1 MCLADSWAR
10 YSVLREQSS
19 ICKPFHQLDS
29 LQSASHFNHS
39 KVNKTFLSCGTDEHG
54 SKVNRAASACNLDP
68 LQYCNQMSPL
78 FKDLCHATHVN
89 YNDFIRTTESRHMS
103 AVQAFWKRLTDSGH
117 LYRSKYSGWYCTS
130 DEAFYMPW
138 EIETSSPSS
147 ASLSKGGPVAKET
160 GNPVEWVEEDNYV
173 FRISSFKNDL
183 HSWLDSGVFPKSSTQ
198 SIWTEIAHGMV
209 DTIQDVSV
217 SRPKSRLNWG
227 IPVPGDDQ
235 QVIYVWLDA
244 LINYL
249 TVTGFPWSDDDGNS
263 KRILWPPDVQFLGK
277 DILRFHAVLWP
288 ALLMATDLPLPK
300 RLICH
305 HHLLVENIKMS
316 KSKGNHIDPMTEQYD
331 LLSEEV
337 KHLTPAESDVL
348 RYVLLRQPLLSF
360 DGSYSREMA
369 KKLVNTELVN
379 WIGNLLSRIT
389 SEALNPEQ
397 SIIQLDRKDVDDIFS
412 HDELDADFLNS
423 LESLS
428 HRFDKLW
435 WDELQPHNAIE
446 EVLRVIRQANAFI
459 TRHTPWHEKD
469 SLRRQCILSVVA
481 EALRIC
487 GFLLQPV
494 IPNLSLRLLNRLG
507 VYNSEADG
515 DKQSS
520 NVCGKLRV
528 LGENNEKFLRKL

>member
-10 YSVLREQSS
+10 YSVLRQQS

-29 LQSASHFNHS
+29 LQSASHLNHS
-39 KVNKTFLSCGTDEHG
+39 EVNKTFLSCGTDEHG

-89 YNDFIRTTESRHMS
+89 YNDFIRTTESRHMN
-103 AVQAFWKRLTDSGH
+103 AVQAFWKRLTDSGY

-138 EIETSSPSS
+138 EIETSSS

-183 HSWLDSGVFPKSSTQ
+183 HAWLDSGVFPKSSTQ

-337 KHLTPAESDVL
+337 KNLTPAESDVL

-397 SIIQLDRKDVDDIFS
+397 SIIQLNRKDVDDIFS

-446 EVLRVIRQANAFI
+446 EVLRVIRLANAFI

-469 SLRRQCILSVVA
+469 SLRRQYILSVVA

-507 VYNSEADG
+507 VYAADG